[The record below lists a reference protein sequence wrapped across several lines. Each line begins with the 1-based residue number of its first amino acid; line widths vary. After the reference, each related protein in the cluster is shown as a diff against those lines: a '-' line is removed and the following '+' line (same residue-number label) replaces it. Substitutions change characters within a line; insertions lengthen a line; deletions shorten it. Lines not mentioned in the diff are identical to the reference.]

1 MVSELLFQGLE
12 TLDTGSSPQ
21 YTFTQEAR
29 ENDGFYAEKMAFID
43 PTP

>member
-1 MVSELLFQGLE
+1 MVAELLFQGLG

-29 ENDGFYAEKMAFID
+29 RNDGFYAEKMAFTP
-43 PTP
+43 PTH